1 MKTQKGV
8 FRFDF
13 NKLESQEK
21 NNSSISKEME
31 HTTGTNKKLDCE
43 KTNDTDSIS
52 AVELE
57 NMRKEA
63 EKVRNNSQ
71 KIKYLKVL
79 SIALKGNTYV
89 NEHSK

>member
-13 NKLESQEK
+13 NKLESQE
-21 NNSSISKEME
+21 NKEME

-71 KIKYLKVL
+71 KIK
-79 SIALKGNTYV
+79 
-89 NEHSK
+89 